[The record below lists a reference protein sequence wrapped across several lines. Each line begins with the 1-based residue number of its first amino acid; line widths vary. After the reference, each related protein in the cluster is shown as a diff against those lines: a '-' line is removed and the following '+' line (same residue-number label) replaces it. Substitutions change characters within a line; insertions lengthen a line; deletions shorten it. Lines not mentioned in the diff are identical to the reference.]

1 MSLRPEKVEEESGA
15 KDRSDGHADE
25 DVVAHDAHEIV
36 IVHHGEVILPSDEL
50 LLIHVFGEGGSPDR
64 LGADTEDHGDLID
77 DHLGAT
83 KVVFGVEHVGGF
95 EFAPLHLSEV
105 EPPDDCHLLGLNLYS
120 RRYQVL

>member
-15 KDRSDGHADE
+15 KDCSDGHANE

-36 IVHHGEVILPSDEL
+36 IVDHGEMILPGDEL
-50 LLIHVFGEGGSPDR
+50 LLVHVLGEGGGPDR
-64 LGADTEDHGDLID
+64 LRADTEDHGDLID

-83 KVVFGVEHVGGF
+83 KVVLGIEHVGGF

-105 EPPDDCHLLGLNLYS
+105 EPPDDCHLLGLKLP
-120 RRYQVL
+120 Q